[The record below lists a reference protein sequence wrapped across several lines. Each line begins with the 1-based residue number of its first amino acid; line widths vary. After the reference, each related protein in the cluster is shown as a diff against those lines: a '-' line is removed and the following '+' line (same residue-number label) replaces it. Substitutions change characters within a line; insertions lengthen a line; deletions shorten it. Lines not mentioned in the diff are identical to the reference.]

1 MRPQNHL
8 VMRGKVATQLVM
20 RAILRLLI
28 RPLNQ
33 QPRLQ
38 PVRLLMRPLNHQPRL
53 RPLRRLW
60 AIHLWKLALRS
71 QLGATAGHDA
81 PIAFGHAAP
90 ESLPLLNGGVAC
102 RPSLNGCG
110 RARLRLQ
117 R

>member
-1 MRPQNHL
+1 MRPLHH
-8 VMRGKVATQLVM
+8 
-20 RAILRLLI
+20 RARP
-28 RPLNQ
+28 RPLC
-33 QPRLQ
+33 
-38 PVRLLMRPLNHQPRL
+38 LLMRPLNHQPRL

-60 AIHLWKLALRS
+60 AMHVWKEALRS
-71 QLGATAGHDA
+71 QLGATAGQEA
-81 PIAFGHAAP
+81 PIAFGHDAP

>member
-1 MRPQNHL
+1 MRPQKHL
-8 VMRGKVATQLVM
+8 VMRGKLATQLVM

-38 PVRLLMRPLNHQPRL
+38 PLRLLMRPLNHQPRL

-60 AIHLWKLALRS
+60 AIHFGKLALS
-71 QLGATAGHDA
+71 GPMDAT
-81 PIAFGHAAP
+81 IAFGHDAP